1 MSAVTIQDLTRILM
15 EADPADVGQLLLAME
30 RGMESWS
37 ALSGKAV
44 PVLSDIETPVK
55 AKKAPK
61 KEVVA
66 PSIPTGSGIPT
77 ADSYRLTTIDNSV
90 CVARSLKPAGE
101 DKRWKP
107 SVYAEAQC
115 GGKVADGSDLCAACV
130 KKMEKFAESKTAKS
144 GWNGRLTESPPDY
157 THMLGTAWAVKCK
170 WVGDSDSVSVPDSE
184 MSTNNIS
191 TVIPVIPVSVS
202 NVKEEEEP
210 ESKPE
215 VTEAVVTM
223 PPKAEA
229 ESKAKAKEEAAAK
242 KLAEAEAKAKAKE
255 EAAAAKAKAKE
266 EADAKKKAEAEAKA
280 KAKEE
285 VAAAKATKKPAAKK
299 ATEAPVPEVKATTT
313 AAPVTVAG
321 ELLTVGTDF
330 YWVNNGNV
338 YEYSLVTEQQG
349 DFVGRLRP
357 DGTIDGDGEEVT
369 DAESDSE

>member
-1 MSAVTIQDLTRILM
+1 MSTVTIQDLTRILM

-55 AKKAPK
+55 KVPVAKKAIK

-115 GGKVADGSDLCAACV
+115 GGKVTDGSDLCAACV

-157 THMLGTAWAVKCK
+157 THMLGTAWAAKCK
-170 WVGDSDSVSVPDSE
+170 WIGNDSDSVSVPDSE
-184 MSTNNIS
+184 MSTNNI
-191 TVIPVIPVSVS
+191 IPVIPVSVS

-215 VTEAVVTM
+215 VTEAVVEM
-223 PPKAEA
+223 PPKADAAAKKLEA
-229 ESKAKAKEEAAAK
+229 AKAKEEAAAK
-242 KLAEAEAKAKAKE
+242 KLAEAEAKKAAAEAKKAEAAKAKE
-255 EAAAAKAKAKE
+255 EAAA
-266 EADAKKKAEAEAKA
+266 KKLAEAEAK
-280 KAKEE
+280 KAE
-285 VAAAKATKKPAAKK
+285 KATKKPAAKK
-299 ATEAPVPEVKATTT
+299 TTEAPVPEVKATTT

-357 DGTIDGDGEEVT
+357 DGTIDGDAEEVT
-369 DAESDSE
+369 SAESDSE

>member
-1 MSAVTIQDLTRILM
+1 MSVVTIQDLTRILM
-15 EADPADVGQLLLAME
+15 EASPEAVAQFLLAAE
-30 RGMESWS
+30 RGLEAWS

-44 PVLSDIETPVK
+44 PVFSNIETPVK
-55 AKKAPK
+55 KVPVAKKANK

-66 PSIPTGSGIPT
+66 PSIPSGSGIPT

-170 WVGDSDSVSVPDSE
+170 WIGDDGDSVSVSE
-184 MSTNNIS
+184 APEISTNNA
-191 TVIPVIPVSVS
+191 VIPVSMS
-202 NVKEEEEP
+202 NVVEP

-215 VTEAVVTM
+215 ENEAVVTM
-223 PPKAEA
+223 PPKKATAEA
-229 ESKAKAKEEAAAK
+229 KKLEAAKAKEEAAAK
-242 KLAEAEAKAKAKE
+242 KLAEAEAKKAAAEAKKLE
-255 EAAAAKAKAKE
+255 AAKAKA
-266 EADAKKKAEAEAKA
+266 
-280 KAKEE
+280 
-285 VAAAKATKKPAAKK
+285 AAKKPAASKK
-299 ATEAPVPEVKATTT
+299 SATTVPEVKATTT
-313 AAPVTVAG
+313 STPATVAG
-321 ELLTVGTDF
+321 ELLTVGTEF

-349 DFVGRLRP
+349 DFVGRLRS

-369 DAESDSE
+369 AAESDSE